1 LPGLCRVPLGHQ
13 FVLGENLLAPG
24 ATIGEVTSAPETSPE
39 RDVQRRTVRILSA
52 SQALGGIGVAT
63 GAAVSTLVAA
73 SISGS
78 DAVGGLASTAVV
90 VGAAVLSLPIARLAA
105 RSGRRP
111 ALLLAYVLATAGAL
125 VAALATALGSAVL
138 LLVALVAFGG
148 ATTAGFA
155 ARYAATDLAMPGHRA
170 RDLSIVVWAS
180 TIGSVAGPNLA
191 EPSGRLT
198 ALLGGPGDAGPY
210 LLSAAAFGGAAL
222 VLWVGLRPDPL
233 VVARGA
239 AASPARADLAAAWAS
254 LRASGA
260 ARLALAGIV
269 LSHLV
274 MVGLMSMTPVHM
286 DHGGASLRVVGIV
299 ISLHIAGMFALS
311 PLIGWLADRAGRV
324 PVLTAGALLLVAAG
338 AVSASAPSTGAV
350 QLSVG
355 LTLLGLGWSC
365 GLVAGSALLTESV
378 PVSVRPDVQ
387 GLSDL
392 LMNTGGALGGVLAG
406 VAVAVTSYAALA
418 VAVVVLVLPF
428 LALTCAAAATTSA
441 AARRAHR
448 AG

>member
-1 LPGLCRVPLGHQ
+1 MA
-13 FVLGENLLAPG
+13 N
-24 ATIGEVTSAPETSPE
+24 APETSVE

-63 GAAVSTLVAA
+63 GVAVSTLVAA

-90 VGAAVLSLPIARLAA
+90 VGAAVLSLPVARLAA

-111 ALLLAYVLATAGAL
+111 ALLVAYGVATAGAL
-125 VAALATALGSAVL
+125 VAALATALGSAIL
-138 LLVALVAFGG
+138 LLAALVAFGG
-148 ATTAGFA
+148 ATTAGLA
-155 ARYAATDLAMPGHRA
+155 ARYAATDLALPDRRA
-170 RDLSIVVWAS
+170 RELSVVVWAT

-191 EPSGRLT
+191 EPAARLT
-198 ALLGGPGDAGPY
+198 ALLGGPGDTGPY
-210 LLSAAAFGGAAL
+210 LLSAASFGGAAL

-239 AASPARADLAAAWAS
+239 ASPGRTDLAAAWAS
-254 LRASGA
+254 LRVSGA

-311 PLIGWLADRAGRV
+311 PLIGWIADRAGRV
-324 PVLTAGALLLVAAG
+324 PLLVAGALLLVAAG
-338 AVSASAPSTGAV
+338 AVSASAPSTGAA

-355 LTLLGLGWSC
+355 LTLLGIGWSC

-378 PVSVRPDVQ
+378 PVAVRPDVQ

-392 LMNTGGALGGVLAG
+392 AMNTGGALGGVLAG

-418 VAVVVLVLPF
+418 VAVVVLVLPL
-428 LALTCAAAATTSA
+428 LAVTVSVSMRTRPA
-441 AARRAHR
+441 
-448 AG
+448 

>member
-1 LPGLCRVPLGHQ
+1 MT
-13 FVLGENLLAPG
+13 A
-24 ATIGEVTSAPETSPE
+24 TSAD
-39 RDVQRRTVRILSA
+39 RDVQRRTVRVLSA

-63 GAAVSTLVAA
+63 GVAVSTLVAA

-78 DAVGGLASTAVV
+78 DALGGLASTAVV
-90 VGAAVLSLPIARLAA
+90 VGAAVLSLPVARLAA

-111 ALLLAYVLATAGAL
+111 ALLVAYVAATGGAL

-148 ATTAGFA
+148 ATTAGLA
-155 ARYAATDLAMPGHRA
+155 ARYAATDLAMPDRRA
-170 RDLSIVVWAS
+170 RDLSMVVWAS

-191 EPSGRLT
+191 EPAGRLT

-222 VLWVGLRPDPL
+222 VVGAGLRPDPL

-239 AASPARADLAAAWAS
+239 VASPARTDLAAAWAS

-286 DHGGASLRVVGIV
+286 DHGGASLRVVGVV

-311 PLIGWLADRAGRV
+311 PLIGWLADRFGRV
-324 PVLTAGALLLVAAG
+324 PVLAAGALLLLAAG
-338 AVSASAPSTGAV
+338 VVSASAPATGSV

-355 LTLLGLGWSC
+355 LTLLGVGWSC
-365 GLVAGSALLTESV
+365 ALVAGSALLTESV
-378 PVSVRPDVQ
+378 PVVVRPDVQ

-392 LMNTGGALGGVLAG
+392 AMNAGGALGGVLAG

-441 AARRAHR
+441 AARRVHR